1 MFVPGILLA
10 PLVPSGVVSF
20 GMRAGTAG
28 AGGGGSGPNASGEVD
43 ESGA

>member
-10 PLVPSGVVSF
+10 PLVPPGVVSF

-28 AGGGGSGPNASGEVD
+28 AGGGGPNASGEVD

>member
-28 AGGGGSGPNASGEVD
+28 AGGGGGPNASGEVD